1 MIINQI
7 KPIWEN
13 PEIQGINRLPMRSPL
28 MPFASAADALRDAV
42 AGPEF
47 REDEDNL
54 YYLNLDGLWNF
65 KLLDNPADDADGD
78 SKASGAVPGSAAP
91 SWTDPAFNAGSWDQI
106 KAPGTWTRQGGDAR
120 YEKCYDKPHY
130 TNVQMPF
137 ENQPPNAP
145 SHNPT
150 GLYRRTFTL
159 PAAWKKRRTVLRISS
174 AESCCLVYV
183 NGIFAGA
190 GKDSRLPSEYDITPF
205 LLETGENVLCLKVV
219 RYSDASYIEDQDQWW
234 FGGLHRNV
242 CLYSTGLCY
251 IQDLWAVPGTAPDDA
266 SGKTGGSCGETAGE
280 GRFGVLHLSVT
291 LSGNVP
297 AGRSTG
303 NAAVDP
309 RADNPGEAPFT
320 IAYAVYPF
328 VLPGSREEALR
339 YAGDLGKKIKPLLSG
354 ELSLACNYRLN
365 SNTAATDIV
374 LPDAAPW
381 SHEAPNLYIVE
392 VSVLR
397 DGSHIESAA
406 FLTGFRNVRTAKRE
420 LLINGKAVLIK
431 GVNRHEHDEKTGK
444 TLSVQAMVRDIRLLK
459 TYNFNAVRTCH
470 YPNDERW
477 YDLCDRYGIYL
488 VDEANI
494 EHHCFYDQ
502 FCRDSAWSYAYS
514 SRMQRMV
521 ERDKNHPSV
530 IIWSLGNESGD
541 GNNHAMISA
550 WIKRTD
556 PSRPVSYEGAVR
568 PERGQ
573 AGFTL
578 ESLNRG
584 RSVTDIIGPM
594 YPSIS
599 LITDFVKY
607 REDDRP
613 LIMIEFSHAMGNSN
627 GSLADYWEA
636 VENYRG
642 LQGGFIWEWMDHGLE
657 AFTPEGIKY
666 WKYGGDFGDEP
677 SDYDFCADGL
687 LLPDQTPKPGM
698 LECRQVFCPVKMK
711 PVPGDPYSFII
722 ENHFDFSTLDKVE
735 LAWSLR
741 AVTGSLLEKE
751 RVLVRGKECFPPL
764 SPGAAAEI
772 RLPVSAD
779 ISADIEGIDGA
790 VYIHADFIL
799 KNAAPWAA
807 AGCVMGSTE
816 RILREAPEGIPPVAG
831 IPAVSVF
838 FPGSN
843 AVTYNNNTTHGT
855 IITVDDTN
863 NTAAVNRNTT
873 KQNDNAAALALAE
886 SFKPSLFRA
895 PTQNDGLK
903 LYTRLRRDPSALFY
917 YQDKAMYPWLD
928 LDLLHLR
935 PADEKIEDI
944 LWEGYTARR
953 YTAALLSGEHA
964 AEGFRDRRLGS
975 FTRIIT
981 VTTGGGDPADGC
993 RGADDSGYVVADFC
1007 FELRADLPEL
1017 PRVGVT
1023 THIPAYY
1030 SDISWFGAGAH
1041 ESYPDRLAA
1050 AFLGRYS
1057 STAAEMGTVY
1067 VMPQENGNRSGVRS
1081 LTLSAGNVPAGKPA
1095 AFTIRTDRSLNMSCL
1110 RYTRENLWEARH
1122 TPDLKDTMR
1131 GPDGYYTLNL
1141 DIAQRGVGTAAC
1153 GPDTLEK
1160 YRIRP
1165 GRFRMRLYIAES

>member
-1 MIINQI
+1 MTVNQM

-28 MPFASAADALRDAV
+28 LPFVSAGDALRDAI

-47 REDEDNL
+47 RKDEDNP
-54 YYLNLDGLWNF
+54 YYLNLDGLWRF
-65 KLLDNPADDADGD
+65 KLLDNPADDAKTD
-78 SKASGAVPGSAAP
+78 STISGVVPESFAP
-91 SWTDPAFNAGSWDQI
+91 LWTAPAFNAGSWAQI
-106 KAPGTWTRQGGDAR
+106 KVPGTWTRQGGDAH
-120 YEKCYDKPHY
+120 YKNCYDKPHY

-137 ENQPPNAP
+137 ENQPPHAP

-150 GLYRRTFTL
+150 GLYRRVFTL
-159 PAAWKKRRTVLRISS
+159 PAVWKNRRIVLRVGS

-183 NGIFAGA
+183 NGLFAGA
-190 GKDSRLPSEYDITPF
+190 GKDTRLPSEYDITPF
-205 LLETGENVLCLKVV
+205 LSETGENVLCLKVV

-251 IQDLWAVPGTAPDDA
+251 IQDLWTVPGTISDDV
-266 SGKTGGSCGETAGE
+266 SGKTGGSQTETAGS
-280 GRFGVLHLSVT
+280 GRFGILRLSVT
-291 LSGNVP
+291 LGGNVP

-303 NAAVDP
+303 NVTVDP
-309 RADNPGEAPFT
+309 GTDNPGESPFT

-339 YAGDLGKKIKPLLSG
+339 YAEALGGKIKPLLSG
-354 ELSLACNYRLN
+354 ELSLSCNYRLN
-365 SNTAATDIV
+365 SNTVTADLA
-374 LPDAAPW
+374 LPNAVPW
-381 SHEAPNLYIVE
+381 SHEAPNLYVIV
-392 VSVLR
+392 VSVSR
-397 DGSHIESAA
+397 NSNHIESVA

-444 TLSVQAMVRDIRLLK
+444 TLSIQAMVQDIRLLK
-459 TYNFNAVRTCH
+459 THNFNAVRTCH

-488 VDEANI
+488 IDEANI

-502 FCRDSAWSYAYS
+502 LCWDSAWSYAYS
-514 SRMQRMV
+514 TRIQRMV

-541 GNNHAMISA
+541 GNNHAMLSA

-556 PSRPVSYEGAVR
+556 PSRPVNYEGAIR
-568 PERGQ
+568 PEYGQ
-573 AGFTL
+573 GDFTL
-578 ESLNRG
+578 ESLNRN

-594 YPSIS
+594 YPPIS

-636 VENYRG
+636 IETYHG
-642 LQGGFIWEWMDHGLE
+642 LQGGFIWEWIDHGLE
-657 AFTPEGIKY
+657 AFTPDGIKY

-687 LLPDQTPKPGM
+687 LLPDQTPKPG
-698 LECRQVFCPVKMK
+698 LIECRQVFCPVKMK
-711 PVPGDPYSFII
+711 PVPGDPYLFII
-722 ENHFDFSTLDKVE
+722 KNHFDFSTLDKVE

-741 AVTGSLLEKE
+741 AETGPLLEEDK
-751 RVLVRGKECFPPL
+751 VLAQGKECLPPL
-764 SPGAAAEI
+764 APGAAAEI
-772 RLPVSAD
+772 RLPILATLD
-779 ISADIEGIDGA
+779 GIDGT

-799 KNAAPWAA
+799 KDPPPWAA
-807 AGCVMGSTE
+807 AGHIIGSAE
-816 RILREAPEGIPPVAG
+816 RVLREASAEIPPAVG
-831 IPAVSVF
+831 IPAVSGF
-838 FPGSN
+838 SPGSN
-843 AVTYNNNTTHGT
+843 AAIHNSNTTISN
-855 IITVDDTN
+855 IITVDDSN
-863 NTAAVNRNTT
+863 NTDDTDSNTAKPGGKAAV
-873 KQNDNAAALALAE
+873 LALAE

-903 LYTRLRRDPSALFY
+903 LYTHLRGDPAALFY

-935 PADEKIEDI
+935 TADETLKDV
-944 LWEGYTARR
+944 LWEGYAARR
-953 YTAALLSGEHA
+953 YTAVLLSGEHA
-964 AEGFRDRRLGS
+964 AEGFQNRRLGT
-975 FTRIIT
+975 FTRVIAGAA
-981 VTTGGGDPADGC
+981 GGCPAGSFREAGDP
-993 RGADDSGYVVADFC
+993 RPVVVEFC
-1007 FELRADLPEL
+1007 FDLAADLPEL

-1023 THIPAYY
+1023 THIPACY
-1030 SDISWFGAGAH
+1030 SDVNWFGAGAH

-1057 STAAEMGTVY
+1057 SPVAEMGTVY
-1067 VMPQENGNRSGVRS
+1067 VMPQENGNRSGVRN
-1081 LTLSAGNVPAGKPA
+1081 LTLSGRNVPAGKPA
-1095 AFTIRTDRSLNMSCL
+1095 AFAIRTDRGLNMSCL

-1122 TPDLKDTMR
+1122 TPDLKDTMQ
-1131 GPDGYYTLNL
+1131 GPEGYYTLNL

-1153 GPDTLEK
+1153 GPDNLEK

-1165 GRFRMRLYIAES
+1165 GRFEMRLYIAAMR